1 MPSLNAHTDAELLLL
16 LRDESEPAF
25 TELYQRHWRTVY
37 RNAMRLLQSPV
48 DAEDVVQQ
56 VFESIWKRRQQIE
69 IQTSFDGYIFSVAKY
84 VAISIIERN
93 IARYGS
99 VESLSEKLEKA
110 VDPAIESELDAERLE
125 IAINQI
131 VDTLPPK
138 MRDIFLLSRREFLTH
153 KQIAEKLQISEDT
166 VKKQVHNALKI
177 LRERLGDAILLW
189 LVLETLLFRSK

>member
-1 MPSLNAHTDAELLLL
+1 MSSLSAYTDAELILL
-16 LRDESEPAF
+16 LRDESEAAF
-25 TELYQRHWRTVY
+25 TELYQRHWQTVY
-37 RNAMRLLQSPV
+37 RNAMRLLQSSA

-69 IQTSFDGYIFSVAKY
+69 IQTTFEGYIFSVARY
-84 VAISIIERN
+84 IAISIVEKN
-93 IARYGS
+93 TDRYSG
-99 VESLSEKLEKA
+99 VRSLSEKLEKV

-138 MRDIFLLSRREFLTH
+138 MRDIFLLSRRESLTH
-153 KQIAEKLQISEDT
+153 KQIAEKLQVSEET
-166 VKKQVHNALKI
+166 VKKQVHYALKI

-189 LVLETLLFRSK
+189 LVLETLIFSSK